1 MCWPA
6 TVGKPPGPA
15 HAGLQSPKAP
25 FQAIGTGRYVR
36 GATVDPHLA
45 PPFQEVLHRE
55 IGVSQKTAWHML
67 QRIRKAVDDS
77 DEDNG
82 PFDGPVEVD
91 ET

>member
-1 MCWPA
+1 M
-6 TVGKPPGPA
+6 
-15 HAGLQSPKAP
+15 
-25 FQAIGTGRYVR
+25 
-36 GATVDPHLA
+36 DPHLA